1 MGAKTQKI
9 GYDLKRVSRVNIS
22 IILIIS
28 SIILIQT
35 AITKGVGTEFFI
47 DAPRVLTVCIIS
59 VIVFFL
65 HIKDQVKGG
74 IFSITIAV
82 VAFQSCITQ
91 ARPASLFLMVLCFA
105 MSALY
110 FQSQL
115 VVIIGGVINILLIVI
130 FIKNP
135 SILTTPDNPLLYFI
149 NLMIYF
155 NGTVVVIYFLTR
167 WGRDLINGVTKKEEE
182 SRILLEKINNTMIKA
197 NEVSIVFDHDL
208 NKLEENIS
216 DISEV
221 NDGIMTAMRE
231 VSSGVQSQA
240 TNIVTINEGMID
252 TTALVSETKNIS
264 DIIGEKSFEM
274 MENTKVGIDKI
285 KQVNNQMV
293 IIDNSISTAMS
304 NVDELKKSID
314 VINGFLVGITHIA
327 EQTNLLALNASI
339 EAARAGEQGRG
350 FAVVADE
357 VRKLAEESAST
368 IESINTITSEIS
380 ANMNLTSTEVRNGV
394 TAVKVG
400 NELIEDVNSFFDG
413 LKISF
418 KNENDQIKTEIEIL
432 DKVFSTFTQMNEQI
446 ENVSA
451 ISEEHSASN
460 EEVLAS
466 VETQNS
472 DMKHMLD
479 GVNNIGVKWSE
490 LKELLNS

>member
-1 MGAKTQKI
+1 MGAQTQKI
-9 GYDLKRVSRVNIS
+9 GYDLKRVSKVNIS
-22 IILIIS
+22 IILIMS
-28 SIILIQT
+28 SILLIKPV
-35 AITKGVGTEFFI
+35 ITNGFGTEFFR
-47 DAPRVLTVCIIS
+47 DAPRILGVCIICI
-59 VIVFFL
+59 IVFFL
-65 HIKDQVKGG
+65 HIKEQVKGG
-74 IFSITIAV
+74 IYSITISI
-82 VAFQSCITQ
+82 VALQISLTQ
-91 ARPASLFLMVLCFA
+91 TKPASLFLMLLCFA

-110 FQSQL
+110 FQKEL
-115 VVIIGGVINILLIVI
+115 VALIGGILNILLIIV

-135 SILTTPDNPLLYFI
+135 LIVTISENSLLYFI
-149 NLMIYF
+149 NFMIYF
-155 NGTVVVIYFLTR
+155 NGTVVVIYFLTK
-167 WGRDLINGVTKKEEE
+167 WGRDLINGVIKNAEE
-182 SRILLEKINNTMIKA
+182 SRILLEKINQTMLKA
-197 NEVSIVFDHDL
+197 NEVSEVFDHDL
-208 NKLEENIS
+208 NKLEEKIS
-216 DISEV
+216 EISEV
-221 NDGIMTAMRE
+221 NDGIMTAMSE

-240 TNIVTINEGMID
+240 TTIVTINEGMID

-264 DIIGEKSFEM
+264 DTIGEKSFEM

-285 KQVNNQMV
+285 KQVNDQMV
-293 IIDNSISTAMS
+293 IIDNSISTAMN

-368 IESINTITSEIS
+368 IETINTITSEIS
-380 ANMNLTSTEVRNGV
+380 TNMNLTAAEVRNGV

-400 NELIEDVNSFFDG
+400 NELIEDVNSFFNG

-418 KNENDQIKTEIEIL
+418 KTENDQINTEMEIL
-432 DKVFSTFTQMNEQI
+432 DKVFSTFTKMHEQI
-446 ENVSA
+446 ENISA

-472 DMKHMLD
+472 EMKHMLD
-479 GVNNIGVKWSE
+479 EVNDIGIKWSE